1 MIAIEDRQMMPK
13 DIAISELENELYF
26 DYKISRTI
34 TFTRTD
40 EPGCEICGNDVVA
53 SYIAPFLSSKAPL
66 NKVQKLLF
74 LKFKLTI
81 DESVLIKH
89 REHINCVYNTDDE
102 LKQLGITDL
111 ELIESEIPDQ
121 INEDNIIEAQI
132 RQLQA
137 LGLRYRK
144 EGDITG
150 VIRCSSLLIKWVE
163 LKKKLKSEINTGT
176 QNYKVADIINLG
188 GVEDKKEEKHGR
200 RPIDIT
206 PTRRD

>member
-1 MIAIEDRQMMPK
+1 MKAIEDGQKLPK

-40 EPGCEICGNDVVA
+40 ESGCKICENDVLA
-53 SYIAPFLSSKAPL
+53 SYVAPFLSSKAPL
-66 NKVQKLLF
+66 EKIQKLLF
-74 LKFKLTI
+74 LKFGVKL
-81 DESVLIKH
+81 DDDVLEGH

-102 LKQLGITDL
+102 LKELGIRDL
-111 ELIESEIPDQ
+111 ELIESEVPDQ
-121 INEDNIIEAQI
+121 INEDTIIETQI

-137 LGLRYRK
+137 LAIRYRK
-144 EGDITG
+144 EGDTVG
-150 VIRCSSLLIKWVE
+150 FIRCSSLLIKWVE

-176 QNYKVADIINLG
+176 QNYKVADIINLNNP
-188 GVEDKKEEKHGR
+188 EKKEERHER

-206 PTRRD
+206 AKRTD

>member
-1 MIAIEDRQMMPK
+1 MIAIEHEQTMPK

-40 EPGCEICGNDVVA
+40 EPGCEICENDAIA

-66 NKVQKLLF
+66 EKIQKLLF
-74 LKFKLTI
+74 LKFDFTT
-81 DESVLIKH
+81 DEDTLIKH

-102 LKQLGITDL
+102 LKELGVTDL
-111 ELIESEIPDQ
+111 ELIESEIPDK

-137 LGLRYRK
+137 LGIRYRK
-144 EGDITG
+144 EADTIGF
-150 VIRCSSLLIKWVE
+150 IRCSSLLIKWVE
-163 LKKKLKSEINTGT
+163 LKKKLKSELTSGT

-188 GVEDKKEEKHGR
+188 AREEKEGKHER

-206 PTRRD
+206 PTGRN